1 MSPLSYTYNSGR
13 FSEDD
18 GHMPHSPGSSPPPPY
33 DVVLAGRHRRAS
45 ASHPQDPSSPIST
58 AFRET
63 QHGSQTQDHGHVTSI
78 SPEAAYAA
86 VLASGM
92 TGVEGLVYRHLVQV
106 PYPGTGYP
114 PGYPPGSPPVPLGF
128 PPSPQPVSLL
138 LQQASA
144 YPVPQPLPTHTGAD
158 PAAAVRGQQPT
169 AVATTTSTSA
179 STPTA
184 ADCTG
189 PWWTPEQDRLLLLRK
204 DEYNSLS
211 DMSAAL
217 DEVFHVK
224 RDADAIAKRLKHL
237 RARSKVWGEDKL
249 KQAVPSAASLN
260 CSPAEDHAQLAGI
273 RDAVQRE
280 LDAMVRQG
288 NLAGDMEQKL
298 LDEQR
303 ESSARFT
310 AAMRLTDRGREQERA
325 DGVVDEDGDATR
337 GQVVEDYEIV

>member
-1 MSPLSYTYNSGR
+1 MSPLSYTYNSSR
-13 FSEDD
+13 FFEDD

-45 ASHPQDPSSPIST
+45 ASHPQHLSSPILT
-58 AFRET
+58 AFRDT
-63 QHGSQTQDHGHVTSI
+63 QHGSQTQDH
-78 SPEAAYAA
+78 
-86 VLASGM
+86 
-92 TGVEGLVYRHLVQV
+92 LVQV
-106 PYPGTGYP
+106 PYPEGGYP
-114 PGYPPGSPPVPLGF
+114 PGYRPGSPPVPLGF

-144 YPVPQPLPTHTGAD
+144 HPVPQPLPIHTGAD
-158 PAAAVRGQQPT
+158 PGAAVRGQQLTP
-169 AVATTTSTSA
+169 VATTTSTSA

-184 ADCTG
+184 ADYTG
-189 PWWTPEQDRLLLLRK
+189 PWWTPEQDRLLLLRR

-211 DMSAAL
+211 DMSAVL
-217 DEVFHVK
+217 EEVFQVK
-224 RDADAIAKRLKHL
+224 SDADAIAKRLKHL

-249 KQAVPSAASLN
+249 KQAAQKVMQQLNSVLEDQLTQTRTVPSAASLN
-260 CSPAEDHAQLAGI
+260 CSPAEDHVQLAGI

-303 ESSARFT
+303 ENSAKFT
-310 AAMRLTDRGREQERA
+310 ATMRLTDRGREQERA

-337 GQVVEDYEIV
+337 GQVVEDYEIVRGCDWTES